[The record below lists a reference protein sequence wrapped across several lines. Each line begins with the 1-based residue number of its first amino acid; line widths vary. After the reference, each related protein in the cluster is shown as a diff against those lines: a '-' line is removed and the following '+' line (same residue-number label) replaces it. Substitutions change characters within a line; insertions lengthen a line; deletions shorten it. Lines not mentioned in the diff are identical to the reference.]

1 MAVKCPKCQGE
12 NPETARFCLGCGT
25 RLGIPEAPQISV
37 TKTLEMPQEALSRGT
52 LFAGRYEIIE
62 ELGRGG
68 MGVVYKAEDTKLKRT
83 VALKFLPAHL
93 TRDLQAKARFI
104 QEAQAAAALDHPN
117 ICAVFEISE
126 IEGAMYIVMPY
137 VKGRTLKEKV
147 ASGPLSMEEALDI
160 AGQVGEG
167 LKEAHQKGII
177 HRDIKPANIMLT
189 EKGQAK
195 IMDFGL
201 AKLTAVADVT
211 KTLTVMGTIAYMSP
225 EQARGEVVDHRTDI
239 WSFGA
244 ILYEMLTG
252 QMPFG
257 RKQDQALIYSILN
270 DAPEPVSRLRSEIP
284 SQLERIVQEALE
296 KDKSCRYQNM
306 TELLKDLKYA
316 RAFGLAI
323 PKVEKSIIVLPF
335 EDISPGKDNE
345 YFSDGLT
352 EEIIADLSHVHNLL
366 VISRSSAM
374 TFKGT
379 KKTIPEI
386 AKAVNVRYVLEGG
399 VRKSGNNLR
408 ITAQLIDGLNDADLW
423 SEKYSGTLDDVF
435 DIQEKVSRS
444 IVRELELRLTHE
456 ENRKISE
463 RPVPS
468 FFAYDCYMKA
478 KHEIWK
484 FTEEGYDNALEYLQ
498 QGLDTAGD
506 NAVIYAGIA
515 WVYWKYGNLGI
526 KSDEL
531 YLQKAEEY
539 AKRALELDP
548 ESPVGLLVLSQKKG
562 WAGDPQ
568 YGVKTMKRAL
578 AADPN
583 NSDVMMWLS
592 CFYSLFDKPDAALP
606 LIHRMAKLEPLSP
619 MSEFWQGLC
628 QIFSGRF
635 DLGLELLQN
644 ALLEFPDDFMVRA
657 HYGLVLAYVHRVE
670 DAVSVLSRLVAEQPN
685 NFLARVYYLIASA
698 SRAPKSEI
706 LSSLQDPGIKA
717 LALRDFAGS
726 FFLSEIYA
734 QLGEKEK
741 TLEWLE
747 HAVSLGFI
755 NFPFLN
761 EYDPFLAGIR
771 SEERFQKL
779 MERVKYE
786 WEHFEV

>member
-1 MAVKCPKCQGE
+1 MAIKCPKCQAE
-12 NPETARFCLGCGT
+12 NPETVKFCSECGT
-25 RLGIPEAPQISV
+25 QIPSAKTTRPEV
-37 TKTLEMPQEALSRGT
+37 TETLQTPVKELTTGST
-52 LFAGRYEIIE
+52 FVGRYQVIE
-62 ELGRGG
+62 ELGKGG

-83 VALKFLPAHL
+83 VALKFLPSEL
-93 TRDLQAKARFI
+93 TRDLQAKKRFL

-126 IEGAMYIVMPY
+126 TEGATYIVMPY
-137 VKGRTLKEKV
+137 VKGRNLKEKI

-167 LKEAHQKGII
+167 LKEAHEKGII

-211 KTLTVMGTIAYMSP
+211 KTLIVMGTIAYMSP
-225 EQARGEVVDHRTDI
+225 EQARGEVVDYRTDI

-270 DAPEPVSRLRSEIP
+270 DTLEPVSRLRSEIP

-296 KDKSCRYQNM
+296 KDKSRRYQNM
-306 TELLKDLKYA
+306 TELLKDLKYV

-323 PKVEKSIIVLPF
+323 PKVEKSIVVLPF

-352 EEIIADLSHVHNLL
+352 EEIIADLSHVHDLL

-386 AKAVNVRYVLEGG
+386 ARTVNVRYVLEGG

-408 ITAQLIDGLNDADLW
+408 ITAQLIDGLNDAHLW
-423 SEKYSGTLDDVF
+423 AEKYSGTLDDVF

-444 IVRELELRLTHE
+444 IVRELELRLTQE
-456 ENRKISE
+456 ANRKMSE

-468 FFAYDCYMKA
+468 FFALDCYMKA

-484 FTEEGYDNALEYLQ
+484 FTQEGYDNALEYLQ
-498 QGLDTAGD
+498 QGLDTAGG
-506 NAVIYAGIA
+506 NAVLYAAMA

-548 ESPVGLLVLSQKKG
+548 ESPEGLLVISQKKG

-568 YGVKTMKRAL
+568 YGVRTMKRAL

-583 NSDVMMWLS
+583 NSDVMMWLT
-592 CFYSLFDKPDAALP
+592 CFYAMLDKPDAALP

-619 MSEFWQGLC
+619 MSEYWQGLC
-628 QIFSGRF
+628 QIYSGRF
-635 DLGLELLQN
+635 DIGLELLQN
-644 ALLEFPDDFMVRA
+644 AFLEFPDDFMLRVI
-657 HYGLVLAYVHRVE
+657 YGLALAYVHRVE
-670 DAVSVLSRLVAEQPN
+670 DAVSVLSKLVAEQPN
-685 NFLARVYYLIASA
+685 NFLARICYLIASV
-698 SRAPKSEI
+698 SRAPKSDI
-706 LSSLQDPGIKA
+706 LSSLEDPSIKA
-717 LALRDFAGS
+717 MALRDFAGS

-734 QLGEKEK
+734 QLDEKEK

-747 HAVSLGFI
+747 HAVNLGFI
-755 NFPFLN
+755 NYPFLN

-771 SEERFQKL
+771 GEERFQKL